1 MSLLKENRK
10 RPIKW
15 PGRWIP
21 VERIWLMKRTSIRA
35 HDLWAQIIFLSF
47 LPFHVVASCMHRPL
61 GQLVGLNGNTY
72 QEGIIPLFLLR
83 SDIALRLWLAP
94 LLLWASF
101 LRRSRRVS
109 VDWPWPLGLPTTSLS
124 LAGSGRNLGGGEGFK
139 WEMHTFLISK
149 PQFRMSCIVIVRHS
163 RT

>member
-1 MSLLKENRK
+1 
-10 RPIKW
+10 
-15 PGRWIP
+15 
-21 VERIWLMKRTSIRA
+21 MKRTLGWGHQSGLMTFEPR
-35 HDLWAQIIFLSF
+35 LSF
-47 LPFHVVASCMHRPL
+47 SLLPFHVVLSCTHRPL
-61 GQLVGLNGNTY
+61 GQLVGLHGNTY

-124 LAGSGRNLGGGEGFK
+124 LAGSGRYLGGERGSNGKCTHFSQANLNLGCL
-139 WEMHTFLISK
+139 TL
-149 PQFRMSCIVIVRHS
+149 
-163 RT
+163 